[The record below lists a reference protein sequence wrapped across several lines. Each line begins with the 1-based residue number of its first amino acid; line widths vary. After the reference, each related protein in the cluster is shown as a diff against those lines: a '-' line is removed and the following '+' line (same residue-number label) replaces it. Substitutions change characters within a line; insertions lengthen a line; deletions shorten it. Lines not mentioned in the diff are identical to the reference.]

1 MLFGSLENNMQFK
14 FIQAQPHRFSKV
26 SSQKPIISKNSLSI
40 TNPFLFQGNFVG
52 YMDMYSDAE
61 TVAKYLDA
69 HDHWFVSCAHPMKVE
84 PLGNNGY
91 TLIVGRFS
99 SFGYEV
105 EPKVALVFHPAQNR
119 VYTMHTVPIPNY
131 ESPGYE
137 VQYDAAMELQEIT
150 PEQILGTKI
159 TKVFPPQK
167 SIPSMMTRVSWQL
180 DLVVAV
186 DFPKFIYK
194 LPVSLIQ
201 KTGDRLLSQIVRQI
215 SPRLTYKVQKDFH
228 TRLELPIPPKTGRK
242 LQKVKKL
249 SNSIEEQAA

>member
-1 MLFGSLENNMQFK
+1 MQFK
-14 FIQAQPHRFSKV
+14 FIQAQDPRFAKV
-26 SSQKPIISKNSLSI
+26 STQKSTVPKKSLEI
-40 TNPFLFQGNFVG
+40 TKPFLFEGNFVG
-52 YMDMYSDAE
+52 YMDMYSDAD

-105 EPKVALVFHPAQNR
+105 EPQVALVFHPAQNR
-119 VYTMHTVPIPNY
+119 VYTMHTVPVPNY
-131 ESPGYE
+131 EYPGYE

-159 TKVFPPQK
+159 TKVFADQE
-167 SIPSMMTRVSWQL
+167 SIPSMVTRVSWQL
-180 DLVVAV
+180 DLTVTV

-201 KTGDRLLSQIVRQI
+201 KTGDHLLSQIVRQI

-228 TRLELPIPPKTGRK
+228 TGLKLPIPPKTGRT
-242 LQKVKKL
+242 LQKVPKL
-249 SNSIEEQAA
+249 SNSNDEQAA

>member
-1 MLFGSLENNMQFK
+1 MQFK
-14 FIQAQPHRFSKV
+14 FIQAQAPRLAKV
-26 SSQKPIISKNSLSI
+26 SSQKPIVSKKSLEI
-40 TNPFLFQGNFVG
+40 TKPFLFQGNFIG
-52 YMDMYSDAE
+52 YMDMYSNAD
-61 TVAKYLDA
+61 TVANYLDA
-69 HDHWFVSCAHPMKVE
+69 HDHWFVNCAHPMKVE
-84 PLGNNGY
+84 PLGHNGY

-119 VYTMHTVPIPNY
+119 VYTMHTVPVPDY
-131 ESPGYE
+131 EYPGYE
-137 VQYDAAMELQEIT
+137 VQYDAAMELQELT
-150 PEQILGTKI
+150 PEKVLGATI
-159 TKVFPPQK
+159 SKVFPHTK

-180 DLVVAV
+180 NLIVTV

-228 TRLELPIPPKTGRK
+228 TRLELPIPPKTGRT

-249 SNSIEEQAA
+249 SNSSEEKAA